1 LNHRLR
7 RRLLLGAGAAAA
19 GMAGIALWRLWPEQ
33 GFSNPCRAALPAD
46 LANHEVIR
54 AAWHGID
61 PGQTWDCHA
70 HLVGTGDSGSGAVVN
85 ERMWSPLAPLAFAQL
100 LFYLNAG
107 CVHNA
112 RDRVD
117 EAYIERMQNL
127 VDDMAPGFKL
137 VLFAFDAH
145 VRTDGEIDWQRTSFH
160 VPDRYAAE
168 VARRQPRYFEW
179 AASIH
184 PYRLDALARLEQAA
198 RDGARAVKWLPAAM
212 GIDPASPRC
221 DSFFQMLARLD
232 LPLVTHAGHEAAVAV
247 GELQSLNNPLKL
259 RRALEHGVRV
269 VVAHCASLGE
279 DHDLDRGPSGPI
291 TPSFDLFK
299 RLMDDPRYEG
309 KLFGDLAAMTQ
320 RNRVG
325 VALHAV
331 IERTDWHARLLNGS
345 DYPLPGVMPLFSLD
359 QLAAQNF
366 VPRQVAEVL
375 KHVRE
380 HNPLLFDFAL
390 KRHLSS
396 GGKQL
401 SAAVFE
407 TRRFFDPAPLA
418 SQAPRAGIAHVPLA
432 ALDKPGLTRV
442 KAWTHFC

>member
-1 LNHRLR
+1 LIRRSR

-19 GMAGIALWRLWPEQ
+19 GTAGIALWRLWPEQ
-33 GFSNPCRAALPAD
+33 GFANPCRAALPAD
-46 LANHEVIR
+46 LAEHEVIR
-54 AAWHGID
+54 AAWRGID
-61 PGQTWDCHA
+61 AERVWDCHT
-70 HLVGTGDSGSGAVVN
+70 HLVGTGDSGSGVVVN

-117 EAYIERMQNL
+117 EAYVERMQNL
-127 VDDMAPGFKL
+127 IDGMAPGFKL

-145 VRTDGEIDWQRTSFH
+145 VRTDGAIDWQRTSFY
-160 VPDRYAAE
+160 VPDRYAAK
-168 VARRQPRYFEW
+168 VARLEPRYFEW

-184 PYRLDALARLEQAA
+184 PYRSDALVRLDEAA

-221 DSFFQMLARLD
+221 DAFFEVLVRLD

-269 VVAHCASLGE
+269 VVAHCASLGA
-279 DHDLDRGPSGPI
+279 DHDIDRGPNGPMR
-291 TPSFDLFK
+291 PSFDLFA
-299 RLMDDPRYEG
+299 RLMDEARYEG
-309 KLFGDLAAMTQ
+309 KLFGDLSAITQ

-325 VALHAV
+325 PALRAV
-331 IERTDWHARLLNGS
+331 IERTDWHARLFNGS

-366 VPRQVAEVL
+366 VPRNVAEVL
-375 KHVRE
+375 KRVRE

-390 KRHLSS
+390 KRHLASC
-396 GGKQL
+396 GKRL
-401 SAAVFE
+401 SAVVFE
-407 TRRFFDPAPLA
+407 TRRFFDP
-418 SQAPRAGIAHVPLA
+418 RA
-432 ALDKPGLTRV
+432 
-442 KAWTHFC
+442 

>member
-1 LNHRLR
+1 LNRRLR
-7 RRLLLGAGAAAA
+7 RRLLFGAGAAGA
-19 GMAGIALWRLWPEQ
+19 GMGGFALWRLWPEQ
-33 GFSNPCRAALPAD
+33 GFSNPCRAALPSN
-46 LANHEVIR
+46 LANHEVVL
-54 AAWHGID
+54 AAWQGTD
-61 PGQTWDCHA
+61 SRRVWDCHT
-70 HLVGTGDSGSGAVVN
+70 HLLGTGDSGSGAVVN
-85 ERMWSPLAPLAFAQL
+85 ERMWSPLAPLVFAQL

-107 CVHNA
+107 CVHDA
-112 RDRVD
+112 PDRVD

-127 VDDMAPGFKL
+127 VAGMAPGFKL
-137 VLFAFDAH
+137 LLFAFDAH
-145 VRTDGEIDWQRTSFH
+145 VRADGEIDWPRTGFH

-168 VARRQPRYFEW
+168 VARRAPHYFEW

-184 PYRLDALARLEQAA
+184 PYRVDAVARLEQAA

-221 DSFFQMLARLD
+221 DPFFERLARLD
-232 LPLVTHAGHEAAVAV
+232 LPLITHAGREAAVAV

-279 DHDLDRGPSGPI
+279 DHDLDRGPSGPM
-291 TPSFDLFK
+291 TPSFDLFA
-299 RLMDDPRYEG
+299 RLMDDPRYEA
-309 KLFGDLAAMTQ
+309 KLFGDVSAMTQ
-320 RNRVG
+320 RNRAG
-325 VALHAV
+325 PALAAV

-375 KHVRE
+375 KRVRE

-396 GGKQL
+396 GGKRF
-401 SAAVFE
+401 STAVFE
-407 TRRFFDPAPLA
+407 TRRFFDPAA
-418 SQAPRAGIAHVPLA
+418 ARSQ
-432 ALDKPGLTRV
+432 K
-442 KAWTHFC
+442 